1 MASYWGMSRLL
12 LSDQKDYEDKKLKKW
27 YTKTME
33 LNKIVDEI
41 KDMLQDSLSKSIDP
55 KPEELTDEEISKGYE
70 SDNEEEDNWDNLEK
84 ACWSGYKQDGM
95 KDNNCKRVPNC
106 VPVKKSLFGTEGP
119 QTLIPRNN

>member
-1 MASYWGMSRLL
+1 MSRLL

-55 KPEELTDEEISKGYE
+55 KPEELTDEEI
-70 SDNEEEDNWDNLEK
+70 
-84 ACWSGYKQDGM
+84 
-95 KDNNCKRVPNC
+95 
-106 VPVKKSLFGTEGP
+106 
-119 QTLIPRNN
+119 

>member
-55 KPEELTDEEISKGYE
+55 KPEELTDE
-70 SDNEEEDNWDNLEK
+70 
-84 ACWSGYKQDGM
+84 
-95 KDNNCKRVPNC
+95 
-106 VPVKKSLFGTEGP
+106 
-119 QTLIPRNN
+119 